1 MHYNG
6 YHIRQCRQDHED
18 EQRVTEAIDEIGE
31 EINTQKC
38 VAHPHRHAVTAEIG
52 KECPPHTVL
61 IGELQDEQYYKEC
74 IERVVRLRGRQHL
87 KTNDDYEQSR
97 CLPYSQTL
105 YLLSC
110 SIAIE

>member
-38 VAHPHRHAVTAEIG
+38 VAHQIG